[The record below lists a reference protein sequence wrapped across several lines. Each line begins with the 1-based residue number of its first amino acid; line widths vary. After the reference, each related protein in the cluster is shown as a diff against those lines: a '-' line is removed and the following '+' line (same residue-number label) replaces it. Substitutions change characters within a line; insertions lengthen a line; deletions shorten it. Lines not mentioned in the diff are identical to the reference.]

1 MGMYY
6 AKHHHT
12 LPVTNIIR
20 TVSLPFLNCIHS
32 TGCIFVS
39 YHTGKYS
46 TSSVMHNM
54 LAEHYI
60 IYGGHYMMYSP
71 TEKIV
76 RACEKLILLNKNRS
90 FAIGLH
96 NACILDTVNGRKILS
111 RRFSTE
117 QKQSRR
123 TFFFR

>member
-1 MGMYY
+1 
-6 AKHHHT
+6 
-12 LPVTNIIR
+12 
-20 TVSLPFLNCIHS
+20 
-32 TGCIFVS
+32 
-39 YHTGKYS
+39 
-46 TSSVMHNM
+46 
-54 LAEHYI
+54 
-60 IYGGHYMMYSP
+60 MMYSP

-123 TFFFR
+123 TFFLDDAWSTLRRNVNSQNNR